1 MSWLRT
7 PLCILFKW
15 AEFQPINE
23 REWESYHS
31 KWNGW
36 NSFNRLFGV
45 MFNKGNKIAGQPH
58 SISINFIYYAKMGLY
73 PKASNINEITSHIG
87 VTNTEI
93 NKMSVQRQ
101 IPRSSRQHFASMFNS
116 YSFHCDAVLF
126 TYSFV
131 FFLCI
136 LCVFLFHC
144 FTSVV
149 FVYP

>member
-1 MSWLRT
+1 MDVLDT
-7 PLCILFKW
+7 GILFKW

-58 SISINFIYYAKMGLY
+58 SISINFIYDAKMGLY
-73 PKASNINEITSHIG
+73 PKSSNINEITSHIG

-101 IPRSSRQHFASMFNS
+101 IPRSSRQHFASILIGFVVVQFS
-116 YSFHCDAVLF
+116 LY
-126 TYSFV
+126 YSFV
-131 FFLCI
+131 LFSAFF
-136 LCVFLFHC
+136 CVFLFHC
-144 FTSVV
+144 FTAVV
-149 FVYP
+149 FVCP